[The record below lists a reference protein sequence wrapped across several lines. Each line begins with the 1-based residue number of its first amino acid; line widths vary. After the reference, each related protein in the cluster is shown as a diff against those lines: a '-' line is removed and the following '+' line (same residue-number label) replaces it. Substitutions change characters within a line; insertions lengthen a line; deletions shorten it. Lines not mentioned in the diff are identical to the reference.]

1 MKLHQLNY
9 FVALARLEH
18 YTKAAEEIGISQP
31 TLSHAIAGLEEEL
44 GVKLFRKQGRN
55 VVLTKYGRFFLG
67 YVEESMNVLE
77 LGVSKTKGM
86 AGQTKGVI
94 DLAYI
99 STLGSE
105 FVPRLVGDFL
115 RSHEELETEFHF
127 TVGNTSELIQ
137 GLKDEKYDIA
147 FCSMMEN
154 EPEVSFTPVGTQ
166 NLVVVIPNQHPLSG
180 RGEVDLE
187 EAALYPQIYF
197 TQGSGLRPVV
207 DRLFEMAKIRPQIA
221 YEIEE
226 DGAMAGLVAQNFGIA
241 VMPDIPLLKNM
252 NVEVLKLRSPRYQR
266 YIYMA
271 LSKENYQ
278 TPIVEKF
285 AEYVKALYG
294 KY

>member
-99 STLGSE
+99 YTLGSE

-166 NLVVVIPNQHPLSG
+166 NLVVVIPKQHPLTG
-180 RGEVDLE
+180 IGEVDLE

>member
-1 MKLHQLNY
+1 M
-9 FVALARLEH
+9 
-18 YTKAAEEIGISQP
+18 
-31 TLSHAIAGLEEEL
+31 
-44 GVKLFRKQGRN
+44 
-55 VVLTKYGRFFLG
+55 
-67 YVEESMNVLE
+67 
-77 LGVSKTKGM
+77 
-86 AGQTKGVI
+86 
-94 DLAYI
+94 
-99 STLGSE
+99 
-105 FVPRLVGDFL
+105 
-115 RSHEELETEFHF
+115 
-127 TVGNTSELIQ
+127 
-137 GLKDEKYDIA
+137 
-147 FCSMMEN
+147 
-154 EPEVSFTPVGTQ
+154 
-166 NLVVVIPNQHPLSG
+166 
-180 RGEVDLE
+180 
-187 EAALYPQIYF
+187 
-197 TQGSGLRPVV
+197 